1 MRISAAAAGSLLLAA
16 CSSTPSGLRPVPAN
30 ARLAE
35 PLAALPAAAAPAAAR
50 VAQPV
55 AGPLAKPAANLVAKP
70 AANPAAGAPAV
81 APAPVVAR
89 RAAAP
94 AGAAASPAAPANALT
109 ALSSGAAE
117 PWQPPLLPRQED
129 PTADLPESDEVL
141 APREKTWVEGGF
153 DDVSLALSAATL
165 GAFLPLIAEGNERDI
180 EQVGDYTVV
189 LGNLAAI
196 GLTAGARD
204 LDGFYQWGISTLGTQ
219 ALVEVTKKIAQKARP
234 NALSTQSFPSGHA
247 AGAFSPAAFV
257 TTRYGLR
264 FGAPL
269 YINAVYVAYS
279 RVQANKH
286 HIDDVLA
293 GASYA
298 LIVNW
303 LAVEPI
309 SKNWAISPTSVAGG
323 PGVSLEFIGSPDDP
337 RDRRKWRPSSG
348 DAETFRY
355 QFEFGPT
362 WQDRNEVQAPPNS
375 GTPIDFAR
383 LDGSANPT
391 TMATG
396 TFQWRFKGPHEFN
409 LRWQPFE
416 AREFTDSLDGGNFG
430 GAPIP
435 PNTPL
440 RTEFRMSDIRS
451 TYRYDFSPDGPWL
464 FKLGAALSAINTE
477 YAILDANTAEG
488 VTVSDLA
495 FIPLLHVHGGY
506 RFNEHWSLF
515 GEVDGGANNDNYLA
529 EGKIDL
535 RYDFANRWDLGIGYR
550 AYLYDIE
557 ERNLGQKLDLHRI
570 AFSVGYAH

>member
-1 MRISAAAAGSLLLAA
+1 MRITAAAAGPLLLAA
-16 CSSTPSGLRPVPAN
+16 CASTPSGIRAVPAN

-35 PLAALPAAAAPAAAR
+35 PLAPVQPAAAPAPAAAGPR
-50 VAQPV
+50 RAVV
-55 AGPLAKPAANLVAKP
+55 AGPAAGGAPAAAVP
-70 AANPAAGAPAV
+70 AAAVPAAGAP
-81 APAPVVAR
+81 VAR
-89 RAAAP
+89 RVAAVADP
-94 AGAAASPAAPANALT
+94 SAG
-109 ALSSGAAE
+109 LSSGAAE
-117 PWQPPLLPRQED
+117 PWHPPLLTQEEED
-129 PTADLPESDEVL
+129 SLADLPKSDEVL

-153 DDVSLALSAATL
+153 DDVSLILSAATL
-165 GAFLPLIAEGNERDI
+165 GAFLPLIAEGDERDI
-180 EQVGDYTVV
+180 EQVGDYTVI

-219 ALVEVTKKIAQKARP
+219 GLVEVTKKIAQKARP

-269 YINAVYVAYS
+269 YINAVYTAYS

-303 LAVEPI
+303 LTVEPI
-309 SKNWAISPTSVAGG
+309 SKNWAISPTAVEGG
-323 PGVSLEFIGSPDDP
+323 VGVSLEFIGSPDDP
-337 RDRRKWRPSSG
+337 RDDRQWRPSSG
-348 DAETFRY
+348 DAEKFRY

-362 WQDRNEVQAPPNS
+362 WQDRNEVQAPPSS
-375 GTPIDFAR
+375 GTPIDFSR

-409 LRWQPFE
+409 LRWLPFE

-430 GAPIP
+430 GVPIP
-435 PNTPL
+435 GDRTL

-451 TYRYDFSPDGPWL
+451 TYRYDLSPDGPWM

-477 YAILDANTAEG
+477 YAILDANTAQG
-488 VTVSDLA
+488 ATVSDLA
-495 FIPLLHVHGGY
+495 FLPLLHVQGGY
-506 RFNEHWSLF
+506 QFNDRWSLF
-515 GEVDGGANNDNYLA
+515 GEVDGGANSGNYLA

-550 AYLYDIE
+550 AYFYDIE
-557 ERNLGQKLDLHRI
+557 EQNLGSRLDLHRI